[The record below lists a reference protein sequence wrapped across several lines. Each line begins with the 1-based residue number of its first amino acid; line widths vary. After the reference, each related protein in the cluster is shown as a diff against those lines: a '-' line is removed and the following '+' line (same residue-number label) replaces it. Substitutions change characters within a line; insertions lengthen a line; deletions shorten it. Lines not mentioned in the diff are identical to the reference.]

1 MSDGRVWKIA
11 GVGVFKLARVGDGWA
26 PQRVGPSHRPRG
38 WVRLQVRVQTQGRPH
53 GGAEA
58 SLKAIGRTRLP
69 KENHLQCNPGPH
81 KKDKLTPPCGLES
94 ILPVHS
100 FATGRE
106 QRTRMEYI
114 LPCTHEQPQAISMQ
128 YLVTILVLLYVNVC
142 KCK

>member
-1 MSDGRVWKIA
+1 MREWGCSSWHAWEMGGPRK
-11 GVGVFKLARVGDGWA
+11 GWA
-26 PQRVGPSHRPRG
+26 LAIDQEGGYGCRCESKRKDGHMGGPK
-38 WVRLQVRVQTQGRPH
+38 
-53 GGAEA
+53 

-81 KKDKLTPPCGLES
+81 NNDKLTPPCGLES

-106 QRTRMEYI
+106 QRTRMAHI
-114 LPCTHEQPQAISMQ
+114 VQCTHEQPQAISMQ